1 MINWS
6 CILGVY
12 FIVEPIVDIKN
23 NKLVAVEVLSRF
35 YTQSGEQLST
45 QHTFLRLSSAMK
57 INILQQQ
64 IKSIAEQ
71 KSFFIKNDLI
81 CSINVGYDTCI
92 FIFNCK
98 ELQKTIIEND
108 FIALEISETFP
119 YFHENS
125 RIIVNK
131 LLNITNHIWVDDF
144 GADNCKINIS
154 QLQNVGAVKLDKD
167 FLYRTLNKEY
177 FSEIIKRISTHC
189 SKVIAEGIESQYIL
203 DKIRDVSLWGGQ
215 GYYYPSVKLSEIYKL
230 QMYL

>member
-1 MINWS
+1 
-6 CILGVY
+6 
-12 FIVEPIVDIKN
+12 
-23 NKLVAVEVLSRF
+23 
-35 YTQSGEQLST
+35 
-45 QHTFLRLSSAMK
+45 
-57 INILQQQ
+57 
-64 IKSIAEQ
+64 
-71 KSFFIKNDLI
+71 
-81 CSINVGYDTCI
+81 
-92 FIFNCK
+92 
-98 ELQKTIIEND
+98 IIEND

>member
-1 MINWS
+1 M
-6 CILGVY
+6 GVY

-81 CSINVGYDTCI
+81 CSINVDYDTCI

-144 GADNCKINIS
+144 GADNSKINIS
-154 QLQNVGAVKLDKD
+154 QLQLLARDSL
-167 FLYRTLNKEY
+167 
-177 FSEIIKRISTHC
+177 IKTFF
-189 SKVIAEGIESQYIL
+189 IELLI
-203 DKIRDVSLWGGQ
+203 KNT
-215 GYYYPSVKLSEIYKL
+215 SVKL
-230 QMYL
+230 